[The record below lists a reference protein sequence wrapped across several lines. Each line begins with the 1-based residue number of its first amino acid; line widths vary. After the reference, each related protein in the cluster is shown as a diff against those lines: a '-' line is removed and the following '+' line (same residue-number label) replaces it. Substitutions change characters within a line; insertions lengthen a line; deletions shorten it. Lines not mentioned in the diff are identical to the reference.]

1 MKAFWKLL
9 AFLSVDTIFTSQEVW
24 FLTPQVLC
32 NKYSVDQ
39 NSWRSFP
46 YWPLLPA
53 ILKPGS
59 GVLEAIGRKH
69 FVHIQKSCYSQH
81 CSYAVSKP
89 ESTFL
94 TPHYFC
100 SVLGPLIQKAS
111 EDPRNWL
118 GTKPSIKPT
127 NFAVVWDAAHRRI
140 WLFTELL
147 LAYAAGLYLPPPFLI
162 SLKFPSPTFHPVS
175 YMLLVYPAS
184 QRSFE

>member
-1 MKAFWKLL
+1 MTSPPSHPQARIWSFGGHRPQTFCAYPEVLL
-9 AFLSVDTIFTSQEVW
+9 QSA
-24 FLTPQVLC
+24 
-32 NKYSVDQ
+32 
-39 NSWRSFP
+39 
-46 YWPLLPA
+46 
-53 ILKPGS
+53 
-59 GVLEAIGRKH
+59 
-69 FVHIQKSCYSQH
+69 

-111 EDPRNWL
+111 EDPRSWL
-118 GTKPSIKPT
+118 GTEASIKPT

-147 LAYAAGLYLPPPFLI
+147 LAYAAGLYLPPPLLI